1 MLVGGPVL
9 GLLTDVVMRRFDAV
23 PRLIATVMTIAVA
36 QSLAVLGFFIPVW
49 LGQKATNQGTT
60 VTTPWQH
67 LVWHTSRG
75 QPLLTGN
82 EIAAFL
88 TVVVVTVG
96 LAAFL
101 RLTRLGIAL
110 RASAE
115 NAERALLLGIPVR
128 RVSAA
133 AWALAGLLAALAI
146 YVQAPLIGT
155 PNDATLGL
163 DTLLYALAA
172 AVVSRMERFG
182 VALAAGMGIGVLIT
196 ATIINS
202 GDNSIASS
210 IMVLVILGALLTQ
223 PRRTARALDAGEG
236 RWQTVKQYRPIPAEL
251 RKLPEVAAARWGM
264 VVVGAG
270 LMIALPY
277 ILGVDNVS
285 YLVLLPLYGIVAVS
299 LVVLTGWAGQ
309 ISLGQFGLVGA
320 SAGVA
325 GGLVANHNIDF
336 FAALGVGILTGVV
349 AAVIVGLPSL
359 RIQGLY
365 LAVTTLAFGYAVP
378 NYLLNGHYW
387 IGEHILPSGLSAHL
401 SRPVLYGRIDLT
413 ADRAFYYV
421 CLVFL
426 ALVMVA
432 ALAFRRNRSGRVLIA
447 LRDNER
453 AAAAFAVNPAR
464 TRLAAFAISGGI
476 AGLAG
481 VLFAYAQQNVVP
493 GTYEPQASLTIFLA
507 VAIAGVSSVPWAV
520 VGAMAIEVAVVFG
533 PRVYDLFHSTTI
545 ETTLPLL
552 LTGPVLLINAYFN
565 PGGSAELGMHKR
577 DDWLRWVAKRRGIV
591 VPALAADPATS
602 AEPVPV
608 PFTPRPGAIGRHQP
622 SPAWRPQTT
631 RARGS
636 IRPLPTVR
644 LCRDDRRRL
653 ARPWWWWWS
662 GSSSTSATGSPREA
676 TTRLGTRPLPR
687 RRLSASGARHRRPGA
702 GVRRRL
708 TPRRSSAPVPPPA
721 PPDAASPA
729 PVRRRPRRRSSSPS
743 VPPPRGRRGRP
754 DAAGGAVAGRSTAPR
769 VPGRAR
775 RLRQGAGAVRGRH
788 GDPPGRDRRPLGHE
802 RGREVHAVEGGLRP
816 GRPDRRLDRL
826 RRSRHHPRRSGRAR
840 PVGDRAGARGA
851 SGVPHP
857 HRRRA
862 LQSGGVAVRQ
872 GRRRRGPRPHG
883 TGPGVVPPSEG
894 PLAPDGGEPLG
905 RRTAAARPGHGIRG
919 QAPPADHRR
928 AVAGPGPGRR
938 RAAPGDRPGH
948 PRRGMPGHSGG
959 AVGQRGADH
968 RTARLLHGEG
978 RGPVRG
984 GGRRAPGSG

>member
-1 MLVGGPVL
+1 MRSSLLPRSFTPVVEAARGPSWPARAGRWLTAIAVFVAVVELIFGLSAPDFVSGLALGSLYGIIGVGIVLIYRTSRIINFAVGAVGAVPAVIALVLVFEYGVSYLTALPIVLVGGPLL
-9 GLLTDVVMRRFDAV
+9 GLLAHVVMRRFDAV

-36 QSLAVLGFFIPVW
+36 QSLAVLAFFIPVW
-49 LGQKATNQGTT
+49 LGQKATNQPTAT

-67 LVWHTSRG
+67 VVWHTSRG

-88 TVVVVTVG
+88 TVAVVTVG

-115 NAERALLLGIPVR
+115 NADRALLLGIPVR

-264 VVVGAG
+264 VVVGGG

-277 ILGVDNVS
+277 ILGIDNAS

-387 IGEHILPSGLSAHL
+387 LGAHILPSGLSAHL
-401 SRPVLYGRIDLT
+401 SRPVLYGRIDLSG
-413 ADRAFYYV
+413 DRTFYYV

-453 AAAAFAVNPAR
+453 AAAAFAVSPAR

-493 GTYEPQASLTIFLA
+493 GTYEPQSSLTIFLA

-520 VGAMAIEVAVVFG
+520 VGAMGIEAAVVFG

-552 LTGPVLLINAYFN
+552 LTGPILLINAYFN
-565 PGGSAELGMHKR
+565 PGGAAELGMQRR
-577 DDWLRWVAKRRGIV
+577 DNWLRGVAKRRGIA
-591 VPALAADPATS
+591 VPALVADTATS
-602 AEPVPV
+602 TAPVPV
-608 PFTPRPGAIGRHQP
+608 PSTLASTPLVDTALAGVASAADSGLFLDPPTPR
-622 SPAWRPQTT
+622 
-631 RARGS
+631 
-636 IRPLPTVR
+636 
-644 LCRDDRRRL
+644 
-653 ARPWWWWWS
+653 
-662 GSSSTSATGSPREA
+662 
-676 TTRLGTRPLPR
+676 
-687 RRLSASGARHRRPGA
+687 
-702 GVRRRL
+702 
-708 TPRRSSAPVPPPA
+708 
-721 PPDAASPA
+721 
-729 PVRRRPRRRSSSPS
+729 
-743 VPPPRGRRGRP
+743 
-754 DAAGGAVAGRSTAPR
+754 GGALP
-769 VPGRAR
+769 
-775 RLRQGAGAVRGRH
+775 
-788 GDPPGRDRRPLGHE
+788 
-802 RGREVHAVEGGLRP
+802 
-816 GRPDRRLDRL
+816 
-826 RRSRHHPRRSGRAR
+826 
-840 PVGDRAGARGA
+840 
-851 SGVPHP
+851 
-857 HRRRA
+857 
-862 LQSGGVAVRQ
+862 
-872 GRRRRGPRPHG
+872 
-883 TGPGVVPPSEG
+883 
-894 PLAPDGGEPLG
+894 
-905 RRTAAARPGHGIRG
+905 
-919 QAPPADHRR
+919 
-928 AVAGPGPGRR
+928 
-938 RAAPGDRPGH
+938 
-948 PRRGMPGHSGG
+948 
-959 AVGQRGADH
+959 
-968 RTARLLHGEG
+968 
-978 RGPVRG
+978 
-984 GGRRAPGSG
+984 

>member
-1 MLVGGPVL
+1 VRSSLLPGSLTSVVEAARGPSWPARAGRWLTAIAIFVAVVELIFGLSAPDFVSGLALGSLYGIIGVGIVLIYRTARVINFAAGAVGAVPAVIALVLVLEYGVNYLVVLPIVLVGGPVL
-9 GLLTDVVMRRFDAV
+9 GLLAHVVMRRFDAV

-88 TVVVVTVG
+88 TVAVVTVG

-101 RLTRLGIAL
+101 RHTRLGIAL
-110 RASAE
+110 RAAAE
-115 NAERALLLGIPVR
+115 NADRALLLGIPVR

-163 DTLLYALAA
+163 DTLLYALTA

-196 ATIINS
+196 ATIISS
-202 GDNSIASS
+202 GDNSISSS

-270 LMIALPY
+270 VMIALPY

-336 FAALGVGILTGVV
+336 FAALGIGILTGVV

-365 LAVTTLAFGYAVP
+365 LAVTTLAVGYAVP

-387 IGEHILPSGLSAHL
+387 IGAHLLPSGLSAHL
-401 SRPVLYGRIDLT
+401 SRPVLYGRIDLSG
-413 ADRAFYYV
+413 DRAFYYV
-421 CLVFL
+421 CLAFL

-493 GTYEPQASLTIFLA
+493 GTYQPQASLTIFLA

-552 LTGPVLLINAYFN
+552 LTGPILLINAYFN
-565 PGGSAELGMHKR
+565 PGGSAELGMRKR
-577 DDWLRWVAKRRGIV
+577 DDWLRRVAKRRGIL
-591 VPALAADPATS
+591 VPALVADPATS
-602 AEPVPV
+602 AETVPLAD
-608 PFTPRPGAIGRHQP
+608 TLA
-622 SPAWRPQTT
+622 PA
-631 RARGS
+631 
-636 IRPLPTVR
+636 L
-644 LCRDDRRRL
+644 L
-653 ARPWWWWWS
+653 AD
-662 GSSSTSATGSPREA
+662 TA
-676 TTRLGTRPLPR
+676 L
-687 RRLSASGARHRRPGA
+687 A
-702 GVRRRL
+702 GV
-708 TPRRSSAPVPPPA
+708 
-721 PPDAASPA
+721 AS
-729 PVRRRPRRRSSSPS
+729 
-743 VPPPRGRRGRP
+743 
-754 DAAGGAVAGRSTAPR
+754 T
-769 VPGRAR
+769 
-775 RLRQGAGAVRGRH
+775 
-788 GDPPGRDRRPLGHE
+788 
-802 RGREVHAVEGGLRP
+802 
-816 GRPDRRLDRL
+816 
-826 RRSRHHPRRSGRAR
+826 
-840 PVGDRAGARGA
+840 
-851 SGVPHP
+851 
-857 HRRRA
+857 
-862 LQSGGVAVRQ
+862 
-872 GRRRRGPRPHG
+872 
-883 TGPGVVPPSEG
+883 
-894 PLAPDGGEPLG
+894 
-905 RRTAAARPGHGIRG
+905 
-919 QAPPADHRR
+919 
-928 AVAGPGPGRR
+928 
-938 RAAPGDRPGH
+938 AAPGPLRLPPSPHG
-948 PRRGMPGHSGG
+948 P
-959 AVGQRGADH
+959 AV
-968 RTARLLHGEG
+968 
-978 RGPVRG
+978 P
-984 GGRRAPGSG
+984 

>member
-1 MLVGGPVL
+1 M
-9 GLLTDVVMRRFDAV
+9 
-23 PRLIATVMTIAVA
+23 
-36 QSLAVLGFFIPVW
+36 
-49 LGQKATNQGTT
+49 
-60 VTTPWQH
+60 
-67 LVWHTSRG
+67 
-75 QPLLTGN
+75 LTGN
-82 EIAAFL
+82 EIAAFV
-88 TVVVVTVG
+88 TVAVVTLG

-101 RLTRLGIAL
+101 RFTRLGIAL

-115 NAERALLLGIPVR
+115 NSDRALLLGIPVR

-210 IMVLVILGALLTQ
+210 IMVLVILAALLTQ

-236 RWQTVKQYRPIPAEL
+236 RWQTIKQYRPIPTEL
-251 RKLPEVAAARWGM
+251 RKLPEVAAARWGA
-264 VVVGAG
+264 VIAGGG

-277 ILGVDNVS
+277 ILGVDNVA
-285 YLVLLPLYGIVAVS
+285 YLILLPLYGIVAVS

-378 NYLLNGHYW
+378 NYILNGHYW
-387 IGEHILPSGLSAHL
+387 IGEHILPTGLSAHL
-401 SRPVLYGRIDLT
+401 NRPVLYGRINLEG
-413 ADRAFYYV
+413 DRAYYFV
-421 CLVFL
+421 CLGFL

-481 VLFAYAQQNVVP
+481 VLFDYAQQNVVP
-493 GTYEPQASLTIFLA
+493 GTFEPQASLTLFLA

-520 VGAMAIEVAVVFG
+520 VGAMGIEVAVVFG

-565 PGGSAELGMHKR
+565 PGGSAEAGMKQR
-577 DDWLRWVAKRRGIV
+577 DNWLRRVAARKGIV
-591 VPALAADPATS
+591 VPSLAGDQSTTP
-602 AEPVPV
+602 EPVPV
-608 PFTPRPGAIGRHQP
+608 PSALPG
-622 SPAWRPQTT
+622 
-631 RARGS
+631 
-636 IRPLPTVR
+636 V
-644 LCRDDRRRL
+644 
-653 ARPWWWWWS
+653 
-662 GSSSTSATGSPREA
+662 
-676 TTRLGTRPLPR
+676 
-687 RRLSASGARHRRPGA
+687 PGA
-702 GVRRRL
+702 GASRVM
-708 TPRRSSAPVPPPA
+708 PPVVSATVP
-721 PPDAASPA
+721 
-729 PVRRRPRRRSSSPS
+729 
-743 VPPPRGRRGRP
+743 
-754 DAAGGAVAGRSTAPR
+754 
-769 VPGRAR
+769 
-775 RLRQGAGAVRGRH
+775 
-788 GDPPGRDRRPLGHE
+788 DPPL
-802 RGREVHAVEGGLRP
+802 
-816 GRPDRRLDRL
+816 
-826 RRSRHHPRRSGRAR
+826 
-840 PVGDRAGARGA
+840 
-851 SGVPHP
+851 
-857 HRRRA
+857 
-862 LQSGGVAVRQ
+862 
-872 GRRRRGPRPHG
+872 PHG
-883 TGPGVVPPSEG
+883 VVTP
-894 PLAPDGGEPLG
+894 
-905 RRTAAARPGHGIRG
+905 
-919 QAPPADHRR
+919 
-928 AVAGPGPGRR
+928 
-938 RAAPGDRPGH
+938 
-948 PRRGMPGHSGG
+948 
-959 AVGQRGADH
+959 
-968 RTARLLHGEG
+968 
-978 RGPVRG
+978 
-984 GGRRAPGSG
+984 

>member
-1 MLVGGPVL
+1 MSSSLLPRSLTPVVEAARGPSWPARAGRWLTAIAVFVAVIELIFGLSAPDFISGLALGSLYGIIGVGIVLIYRTTRVINFAAGAVGAVPAVIALVLVLEYGVSYLEVLPIVLVGGPVL
-9 GLLTDVVMRRFDAV
+9 GLLTDLVMRRFDAV

-88 TVVVVTVG
+88 TVAVVTVG

-115 NAERALLLGIPVR
+115 NADRALLLGIPVR

-133 AWALAGLLAALAI
+133 AWALAGLLASLAI

-196 ATIINS
+196 ATIISS
-202 GDNSIASS
+202 GDNSISSS

-236 RWQTVKQYRPIPAEL
+236 RWQTVKQYRSIPAEL
-251 RKLPEVAAARWGM
+251 RKLPEVAGARWGM
-264 VVVGAG
+264 VVAGAG
-270 LMIALPY
+270 LMVALPY

-285 YLVLLPLYGIVAVS
+285 YLVLLPVYGIVAVS

-325 GGLVANHNIDF
+325 GGLVANHDIDF
-336 FAALGVGILTGVV
+336 FAALGIGILTGVV

-387 IGEHILPSGLSAHL
+387 IGAHILPSGLSAHL
-401 SRPVLYGRIDLT
+401 SRPVLYGRIDLSS
-413 ADRAFYYV
+413 DRAFYYV
-421 CLVFL
+421 CLAFL
-426 ALVMVA
+426 ALIMVA

-493 GTYEPQASLTIFLA
+493 GTYEPEASLTIFLA

-552 LTGPVLLINAYFN
+552 LTGPILLINAYFN
-565 PGGSAELGMHKR
+565 PGGSAELGMAKR
-577 DDWLRWVAKRRGIV
+577 DDLLRWVAKRRGIV
-591 VPALAADPATS
+591 VPALTSDPATG
-602 AEPVPV
+602 AEPIPV
-608 PFTPRPGAIGRHQP
+608 PSTPA
-622 SPAWRPQTT
+622 PAPVADT
-631 RARGS
+631 A
-636 IRPLPTVR
+636 L
-644 LCRDDRRRL
+644 
-653 ARPWWWWWS
+653 
-662 GSSSTSATGSPREA
+662 
-676 TTRLGTRPLPR
+676 
-687 RRLSASGARHRRPGA
+687 A
-702 GVRRRL
+702 GVAA
-708 TPRRSSAPVPPPA
+708 TAAPGPNPPA
-721 PPDAASPA
+721 PHGAALP
-729 PVRRRPRRRSSSPS
+729 
-743 VPPPRGRRGRP
+743 
-754 DAAGGAVAGRSTAPR
+754 
-769 VPGRAR
+769 
-775 RLRQGAGAVRGRH
+775 
-788 GDPPGRDRRPLGHE
+788 
-802 RGREVHAVEGGLRP
+802 
-816 GRPDRRLDRL
+816 
-826 RRSRHHPRRSGRAR
+826 
-840 PVGDRAGARGA
+840 
-851 SGVPHP
+851 
-857 HRRRA
+857 
-862 LQSGGVAVRQ
+862 
-872 GRRRRGPRPHG
+872 
-883 TGPGVVPPSEG
+883 
-894 PLAPDGGEPLG
+894 
-905 RRTAAARPGHGIRG
+905 
-919 QAPPADHRR
+919 
-928 AVAGPGPGRR
+928 
-938 RAAPGDRPGH
+938 
-948 PRRGMPGHSGG
+948 
-959 AVGQRGADH
+959 
-968 RTARLLHGEG
+968 
-978 RGPVRG
+978 
-984 GGRRAPGSG
+984 

>member
-1 MLVGGPVL
+1 MRCPGPTWPARAGRWLAAIAIFVAVIELIFGLSAPDFISGLALGSLYGVIGVGIVLIYRTSRVINFAAGAVGAVPAVIALVLVLEYGVNYLAVLPIVLVGGPLL
-9 GLLTDVVMRRFDAV
+9 GLVTDLVMRRFDAV

-36 QSLAVLGFFIPVW
+36 QSFAVLGFFIPVW

-75 QPLLTGN
+75 QPMLTGN
-82 EIAAFL
+82 EIAAFV
-88 TVVVVTVG
+88 TVAVVTLG

-101 RLTRLGIAL
+101 RFTRLGIAL

-115 NAERALLLGIPVR
+115 NADRALLLGIPVR

-236 RWQTVKQYRPIPAEL
+236 RWQTIKQYRPIPAEL
-251 RKLPEVAAARWGM
+251 RKLPEVAAARWGT
-264 VVVGAG
+264 VIAGAG

-378 NYLLNGHYW
+378 NYILNGHYW
-387 IGEHILPSGLSAHL
+387 IGEHILPTGLSAHL
-401 SRPVLYGRIDLT
+401 SRPVLYGRINLEG
-413 ADRAFYYV
+413 DRAYYFV
-421 CLVFL
+421 CLGFL

-453 AAAAFAVNPAR
+453 GRGRPSPSTRPAPGWRRSPSRAGSPGWPGCCSTTPSR
-464 TRLAAFAISGGI
+464 TS
-476 AGLAG
+476 
-481 VLFAYAQQNVVP
+481 YP
-493 GTYEPQASLTIFLA
+493 GTFEPQASLTIFLA

-520 VGAMAIEVAVVFG
+520 VGAMGIEVAVVFG

-565 PGGSAELGMHKR
+565 PGGSAEAGMKQR
-577 DDWLRWVAKRRGIV
+577 DNWLRRVAARRGIV
-591 VPALAADPATS
+591 VPSLAGDQSTTP
-602 AEPVPV
+602 EPIPVPSALPRDPVAGAARVMAPAVSAAV
-608 PFTPRPGAIGRHQP
+608 PDP
-622 SPAWRPQTT
+622 
-631 RARGS
+631 
-636 IRPLPTVR
+636 PLP
-644 LCRDDRRRL
+644 
-653 ARPWWWWWS
+653 
-662 GSSSTSATGSPREA
+662 
-676 TTRLGTRPLPR
+676 
-687 RRLSASGARHRRPGA
+687 H
-702 GVRRRL
+702 
-708 TPRRSSAPVPPPA
+708 
-721 PPDAASPA
+721 
-729 PVRRRPRRRSSSPS
+729 
-743 VPPPRGRRGRP
+743 
-754 DAAGGAVAGRSTAPR
+754 
-769 VPGRAR
+769 
-775 RLRQGAGAVRGRH
+775 
-788 GDPPGRDRRPLGHE
+788 
-802 RGREVHAVEGGLRP
+802 
-816 GRPDRRLDRL
+816 
-826 RRSRHHPRRSGRAR
+826 
-840 PVGDRAGARGA
+840 
-851 SGVPHP
+851 
-857 HRRRA
+857 
-862 LQSGGVAVRQ
+862 
-872 GRRRRGPRPHG
+872 
-883 TGPGVVPPSEG
+883 GVVTP
-894 PLAPDGGEPLG
+894 
-905 RRTAAARPGHGIRG
+905 
-919 QAPPADHRR
+919 
-928 AVAGPGPGRR
+928 
-938 RAAPGDRPGH
+938 
-948 PRRGMPGHSGG
+948 
-959 AVGQRGADH
+959 
-968 RTARLLHGEG
+968 
-978 RGPVRG
+978 
-984 GGRRAPGSG
+984 